1 MSEENIFKP
10 SATRRAV
17 TASGLPLSHYFSTSR
32 EMKRFIE
39 DSDQFIDECLLEKAA
54 RDGGQ
59 ALPDDKLEE
68 QSSEPQRLPSRS
80 NHRSHRRRKPRH
92 N

>member
-1 MSEENIFKP
+1 MSNEDNIFRP

-32 EMKRFIE
+32 EMKQWLE
-39 DSDQFIDECLLEKAA
+39 ESDRFIDECLLEKAT
-54 RDGGQ
+54 RDGNLIQ
-59 ALPDDKLEE
+59 LDDTLEL
-68 QSSEPQRLPSRS
+68 SEEQRLPSRS